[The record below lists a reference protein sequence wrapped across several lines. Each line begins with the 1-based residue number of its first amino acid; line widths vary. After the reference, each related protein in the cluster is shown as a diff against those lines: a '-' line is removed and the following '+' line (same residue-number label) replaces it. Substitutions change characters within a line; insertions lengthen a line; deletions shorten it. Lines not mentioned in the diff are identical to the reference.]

1 MKITVS
7 LIKADVGGW
16 PGHSRVHPKLI
27 EKAKECLEEAKKN
40 GIIIDYYVFNA
51 GDDLQLL
58 MTHTKGVDNP
68 EIHELAWET
77 FKKATEVAK
86 ELKLYGA
93 GQDLLAEA
101 FSGNIRGMGP
111 GIAEM
116 EFEERKSE
124 PIIVFAADKT
134 EPGAFNLPVFRIFAD
149 PFNTAG
155 LIIDPKMHQGFKFHI
170 MDVYEGKLI
179 ELSSP
184 EEMYDILALIGQ
196 PGRYVIKYVYSK
208 DPEIG
213 IAAAIS
219 TERLNLIAGR
229 YIGKDDPVC
238 IVRAQHGLPALG
250 EVLEPFAFPFG
261 VEGFMRGSHWG
272 SILPVPLRYS
282 QCTRFDGPHRS
293 RRYCLGLGQPELWH
307 WGSSLLMV
315 NLLAQRIY
323 LTTLLSTIL
332 DGGLSKSMSGSG
344 GTVHLSPTEYLLKLW
359 NILRYRKFLRS
370 LRIAGRLLDLRL
382 RRLGLLAS

>member
-149 PFNTAG
+149 PFNTPG
-155 LIIDPKMHQGFKFHI
+155 LIIDPRMHKGFKFHI

-196 PGRYVIKYVYSK
+196 PGRFVIKYVYSK

-213 IAAAIS
+213 IAATIS

-229 YIGKDDPVC
+229 YVGKDDPVA
-238 IVRAQHGLPALG
+238 IVRAQHGLPAVG
-250 EVLEPFAFPFG
+250 EILEPFAFPHMAG
-261 VEGFMRGSHWG
+261 GWMRGSHWG
-272 SILPVPLRYS
+272 PVMPVPLRYS
-282 QCTRFDGPHRS
+282 QCTRFDGLIRIVALGFQLANGKLIGPADLFDDPAFDRARQIANEIADYIRRHGPFEPHRLPAEEME
-293 RRYCLGLGQPELWH
+293 Y
-307 WGSSLLMV
+307 
-315 NLLAQRIY
+315 
-323 LTTLLSTIL
+323 TTLPQVLEKLKDRWKKI
-332 DGGLSKSMSGSG
+332 GPEAKKAWASGELTG
-344 GTVHLSPTEYLLKLW
+344 AHE
-359 NILRYRKFLRS
+359 
-370 LRIAGRLLDLRL
+370 
-382 RRLGLLAS
+382 